1 MGTSVRNET
10 IDDLIR
16 SKRVLILCGSG
27 GVGKTTSSGALALRA
42 AELGRRTVVVTI
54 DPAKRLATSLGI
66 SSLSSTPSNLTHL
79 IKGKTPSAGELWAVM
94 PDTNEVFE
102 SFIKSMAK
110 TQAKAAERVLRTSIY
125 KIFVQDFS
133 GANEYMAMEKLSQL
147 YLDPRFDLI
156 VLDTPP
162 APNAVAFLKAP
173 GQLARFFDDSLMKW
187 FIAPGSKL
195 LAAGIKRI
203 LEILER
209 LTGKGFISELVEF
222 TAALFELKVQ
232 FIANLTEIEAVLRSS
247 STSFI
252 MVTTPER
259 YNSADTT
266 DFVEH
271 LVREHYPFWGFLVN
285 RSLTARLGIANKA
298 SLATI
303 GPVAACSEQEQNFL
317 NALFDRQRSR
327 IEKEFTVFESCKKK
341 NANVATVQ
349 AFDQDIHNVDDLAD
363 YASKI
368 SSIGAPSP

>member
-133 GANEYMAMEKLSQL
+133 GANE
-147 YLDPRFDLI
+147 
-156 VLDTPP
+156 
-162 APNAVAFLKAP
+162 
-173 GQLARFFDDSLMKW
+173 
-187 FIAPGSKL
+187 
-195 LAAGIKRI
+195 
-203 LEILER
+203 
-209 LTGKGFISELVEF
+209 
-222 TAALFELKVQ
+222 
-232 FIANLTEIEAVLRSS
+232 
-247 STSFI
+247 
-252 MVTTPER
+252 
-259 YNSADTT
+259 
-266 DFVEH
+266 
-271 LVREHYPFWGFLVN
+271 
-285 RSLTARLGIANKA
+285 
-298 SLATI
+298 
-303 GPVAACSEQEQNFL
+303 
-317 NALFDRQRSR
+317 
-327 IEKEFTVFESCKKK
+327 
-341 NANVATVQ
+341 
-349 AFDQDIHNVDDLAD
+349 
-363 YASKI
+363 
-368 SSIGAPSP
+368 